1 MKRCAWATPRPDA
14 VALGGRYQRPDQRRI
29 ESRQR
34 PRLAL
39 RWLQSHAR
47 LLKSADTEE
56 ELRRTLRSAKLALL
70 LARGAYGEALL
81 RLIEKAE
88 PVSITA
94 HVQA

>member
-1 MKRCAWATPRPDA
+1 VVDTNVLISAGLKADSA
-14 VALGGRYQRPDQRRI
+14 
-29 ESRQR
+29 

-56 ELRRTLRSAKLALL
+56 ELRRTMRSAELALL

-88 PVSITA
+88 LVVITA